1 MTSSNGFFYSRKYY
15 DDIYEYRHVNIPDEV
30 LRKYR
35 IDKLLSEDEWRSLG
49 IQMSPGWEHYDF
61 HRPEPHVLLFRRRHN
76 GNVPPEYRA

>member
-15 DDIYEYRHVNIPDEV
+15 DDIYEYRPVNIPDEV

-49 IQMSPGWEHYDF
+49 I
-61 HRPEPHVLLFRRRHN
+61 
-76 GNVPPEYRA
+76 